1 MGLLLLKNEEK
12 STQERQSTQ
21 LGDSGDGKD
30 TAAEVDAAAYRT
42 HHRAA
47 HTPVRHTQDTVSS
60 QKKEELKR

>member
-1 MGLLLLKNEEK
+1 MMAMMAR
-12 STQERQSTQ
+12 TH
-21 LGDSGDGKD
+21 